1 MRLILPYVDGR
12 ESRSH
17 TPRMQAR
24 HVSKTPVACDF
35 ALTTSRV
42 GTKYAN
48 NPLVAEEPE
57 GLFVT
62 GFRDPYVTQIP
73 ALARSRGEA
82 EDTYYGLLAGGV
94 HHKGPCVFYYRLE
107 DTVKWT
113 YLGTLVQ
120 VQPPGHF
127 PHPKWG
133 GDFGLNWE
141 CPSVISIR
149 QDGQPQAVEYT
160 NLLIV
165 GAERGA
171 ERKWV
176 TEYHERN
183 PKAARRVPRYSHA
196 CLLNTQPRADGT
208 PLSMATP
215 GLLDW
220 GILYACNA
228 FRLPDG
234 RTVVWVWLIEEDL
247 SKELSTTKGWTGKRN
262 VLCMLSAAESLIA
275 QAASVY
281 LASCS
286 FRRRMTSHLAGQVR

>member
-1 MRLILPYVDGR
+1 M
-12 ESRSH
+12 
-17 TPRMQAR
+17 
-24 HVSKTPVACDF
+24 
-35 ALTTSRV
+35 
-42 GTKYAN
+42 
-48 NPLVAEEPE
+48 
-57 GLFVT
+57 FVT
-62 GFRDPYVTQIP
+62 GFRDPYVIQIP

-82 EDTYYGLLAGGV
+82 EHTYYGLLAGGV
-94 HHKGPCVFYYRLE
+94 HHKGPCVFYYKVE

-113 YLGTLVQ
+113 YLGILVEI
-120 VQPPGHF
+120 QPPSHF

-149 QDGQPQAVEYT
+149 QDGQPQATEYT
-160 NLLIV
+160 DLLIV
-165 GAERGA
+165 GAERGV
-171 ERKWV
+171 EREWI
-176 TEYHERN
+176 TEYHDRN

-196 CLLNTQPRADGT
+196 CLLDTKKGSDET
-208 PLSMATP
+208 PLAIATP

-247 SKELSTTKGWTGKRN
+247 SKELSTTKGWTGRQIS
-262 VLCMLSAAESLIA
+262 LYMTTAAEIFGV
-275 QAASVY
+275 QAASVC

-286 FRRRMTSHLAGQVR
+286 FRRRIKLYLAGQASSPT